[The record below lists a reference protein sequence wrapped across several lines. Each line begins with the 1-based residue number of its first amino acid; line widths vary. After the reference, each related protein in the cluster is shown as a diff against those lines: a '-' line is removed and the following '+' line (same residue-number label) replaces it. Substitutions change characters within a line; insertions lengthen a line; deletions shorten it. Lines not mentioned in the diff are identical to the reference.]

1 MEKQELCV
9 ELINYLRSQDDLK
22 IIQNAERI
30 SSSIANLKEQQA
42 YENIYLINK
51 MNTNFTISKEKGF
64 NDLSLKELIKY
75 MEKYVTKG
83 EVITL
88 QFKC

>member
-1 MEKQELCV
+1 MELKNDIVNCTLLKNKTLDY
-9 ELINYLRSQDDLK
+9 LIFDSPYFLNSS
-22 IIQNAERI
+22 IQNK
-30 SSSIANLKEQQA
+30 N
-42 YENIYLINK
+42 LINK